1 MKRFFFTLDLK
12 NKSMKKI
19 YFFLFLALNLF
30 TVKGQT
36 DLNYYLPTNQNYN
49 PDIPTPA
56 EVLGYEVGKWHVS
69 HDKLSEY
76 MRTLAA
82 ASDRITI
89 ENRGKTYEDRPLF
102 LLTITS
108 ESNHKKLDEIKAE
121 HIALTEAGGENFDTS
136 TMPAV
141 VYQGFSIHG
150 NEPSGANAGLLVAY
164 HLAASQS
171 DQVAELLENTII
183 LFDPSFNPD
192 GLQRFSQWVNTHK
205 AQNITPDGNDREYNE
220 AWPRGRTNHYWFDMN
235 RDWLPV
241 QLNESKAR
249 IASFIEWLPNVLTDH
264 HEMGKNET
272 FFFQPGI
279 QSRVNPLTPKKNQ
292 ELTMAIGKYHEK
304 ALNKIG
310 SLYYTEEDYDDF
322 YYGKGST
329 YPDVNGSIGI
339 LFEQASSRGHAQETA
354 NGLLTFPFTI
364 RNQFTAALSTLEAA
378 HALKK
383 DLLDFQRDFY
393 NNARAEGIKS
403 RDKAIVFGNQ
413 KDASTS
419 YRLAEVLLRH
429 DIKVHRL
436 NKNLQ
441 KDGKQFPQENS
452 FVVPLA
458 QKKQR
463 LVQAIFNEQTAFN
476 DSLFYDVSAWTLSH
490 AFDVNTT
497 KVRDLNLVGDRLTK
511 IERPK
516 VKTVELA
523 SYAYLFEGHG
533 YLTPKAIYQLLEA
546 GIRVKVGMQ
555 PFSLEGRFY
564 DYGSIMIPVAN
575 QGVSENEL
583 FALMKKVA
591 TAAEINIYSVST
603 GLTQGIDLGSRN
615 FETIKKPK
623 VALLVGDGVRSYD
636 AGEIWY
642 LMDTQYQMP
651 VTKLDVKSIRY
662 RDLNQYTHIVMPSY
676 NGNLLNETK
685 DKISRWI
692 KNGGHLIAYRD
703 AIKWA
708 DKQELIK
715 EDFREKEIIA
725 EDVSFINQGKFKGAQ
740 AIGGAIFNTLIDRSH
755 PINFGIENNTLALFR
770 NSKIFMEPEKNSY
783 DNPIQYTQD
792 PLLSG
797 YISEEQLELLKGSVP
812 FKVKPSGRGS
822 ILLMTDNT
830 NFRAFW
836 LGTQQL
842 YANMIFYADFM

>member
-1 MKRFFFTLDLK
+1 MKEIATL
-12 NKSMKKI
+12 
-19 YFFLFLALNLF
+19 LFLLLSSYAINA
-30 TVKGQT
+30 QT
-36 DLNYYLPTNQNYN
+36 QLDYYLPNNQNYN
-49 PDIPTPA
+49 PNIPTPT

-82 ASDRITI
+82 ASDRIQI

-108 ESNHKKLDEIKAE
+108 ENNHKKLDQIKID
-121 HIALTEAGGENFDTS
+121 HIALTEPEGENLDTS

-171 DQVAELLENTII
+171 DQVAELLENTVI

-192 GLQRFSQWVNTHK
+192 GLQRFSQWANTHK
-205 AQNITPDGNDREYNE
+205 AQNITPDSNDREYTE

-249 IASFIEWLPNVLTDH
+249 IASFIDWLPNVLTDH
-264 HEMGKNET
+264 HEMGTNET

-292 ELTMAIGKYHEK
+292 ELTMAIGKFHEK

-378 HALKK
+378 QALRK
-383 DLLDFQRDFY
+383 DLLDYQRDFY
-393 NNARAEGIKS
+393 NNARAEGLKN
-403 RDKAIVFGNQ
+403 REKAIVFGNQ

-419 YRLAEVLLRH
+419 YRLAEVLMRH

-436 NKNLQ
+436 NKNFQ
-441 KDGKQFPQENS
+441 KGGKQYPQENS
-452 FVVPLA
+452 FIVPLT

-463 LVQAIFNEQTAFN
+463 LVQAIFSEQTTFK

-490 AFDVNTT
+490 AFDVNMT
-497 KVRDLNLVGDRLTK
+497 KVRDLNTAGEELTQ

-516 VKTVELA
+516 VKNVEQA
-523 SYAYLFEGHG
+523 AYAYLFEGHG
-533 YLTPKAIYQLLEA
+533 YLTPKAIYQLLDA
-546 GIRVKVGMQ
+546 GVRVKVGMQ
-555 PFSLEGRFY
+555 PFSLEGRSY

-575 QGVSENEL
+575 QAISENKL
-583 FALMKKVA
+583 FALMQEVA
-591 TAAEINIYSVST
+591 TATEINIHSVST
-603 GLTQGIDLGSRN
+603 GLTRGIDLGSRN

-642 LMDTQYQMP
+642 LMDTQYDMP
-651 VTKLDVKSIRY
+651 VTKLDVKSIKY
-662 RDLNQYTHIVMPSY
+662 RDISKYTHIVLPSY
-676 NGNLLNETK
+676 NGGLLNDAKEK
-685 DKISRWI
+685 LSAWI

-703 AIKWA
+703 AVKWA
-708 DKQELIK
+708 NKQELI
-715 EDFREKEIIA
+715 EEEFREKELVA
-725 EDVSFINQGKFKGAQ
+725 EDVSFVNQGKFKGAQ
-740 AIGGAIFNTLIDRSH
+740 AIGGAIFNSRIDRSH
-755 PINFGIENNTLALFR
+755 PINFGIEDDYLALFR
-770 NSKIFMEPEKNSY
+770 NSKIFMEPEENSY

-792 PLLSG
+792 PILSG

-812 FKVKPSGRGS
+812 FKVKSKGRGS

-842 YANMIFYADFM
+842 YANMLFYADLM

>member
-1 MKRFFFTLDLK
+1 
-12 NKSMKKI
+12 MKKI
-19 YFFLFLALNLF
+19 YTILLLMSCIFATKAQTNL
-30 TVKGQT
+30 
-36 DLNYYLPTNQNYN
+36 DYYLPLNQDYN
-49 PDIPTPA
+49 PNIPTPT
-56 EVLGYEVGKWHVS
+56 EILGHEVGKWHVS

-82 ASDRITI
+82 ASDRIQI

-108 ESNHKKLDEIKAE
+108 KDNHKKLDQIKAD
-121 HIALTEAGGENFDTS
+121 HIALTEPGNDNLDTAS
-136 TMPAV
+136 MPVV

-171 DQVAELLENTII
+171 DQVADLLENTVI

-192 GLQRFSQWVNTHK
+192 GLQRFSQWANTHK

-249 IASFIEWLPNVLTDH
+249 IASFVDWLPNVLTDH
-264 HEMGKNET
+264 HEMGTNET

-292 ELTMAIGKYHEK
+292 ALTMAIGKFHEK

-329 YPDVNGSIGI
+329 YPDVNGAIGI

-354 NGLLTFPFTI
+354 NGILTFPFTI
-364 RNQFTAALSTLEAA
+364 RNQFTTALSTLEAA
-378 HALKK
+378 NELRI
-383 DLLDFQRDFY
+383 DLLDYQRDFY
-393 NNARAEGIKS
+393 NNARAEGNKN
-403 RDKAIVFGNQ
+403 KEKGIVFGNQ

-436 NKNLQ
+436 NKNFQQ
-441 KDGKQFPQENS
+441 KGKQFPQENS
-452 FVVPLA
+452 FIVPLT

-463 LVQAIFNEQTAFN
+463 LVQAIFSEQTQFK

-497 KVRDLNLVGDRLTK
+497 NVRDLSIAGEALTK
-511 IERPK
+511 IERPE
-516 VKTVELA
+516 VRTVEKA
-523 SYAYLFEGHG
+523 AYAYLFEGHG
-533 YLTPKAIYQLLEA
+533 YLSPKAIYQLLDA
-546 GIRVKVGMQ
+546 GVRVKVGMQ
-555 PFSLEGRFY
+555 PFSIEGRSY
-564 DYGSIMIPVAN
+564 DYGSIMVPVAN
-575 QGVSENEL
+575 QAVSENEL
-583 FALMKKVA
+583 YALMQNVA
-591 TAAEINIYSVST
+591 LTAEINIHSVGT
-603 GLTQGIDLGSRN
+603 GLTLGIDLGSRN

-623 VALLVGDGVRSYD
+623 VALLVGDGIRSYD

-651 VTKLDVKSIRY
+651 VTKIDVKSLGY
-662 RDLNQYTHIVMPSY
+662 RDLGQYTHLVLPSY
-676 NGNLLNETK
+676 NGRLLDDAK
-685 DKISRWI
+685 DKIASWV

-703 AIKWA
+703 AVKWVN
-708 DKQELIK
+708 KQEMIK
-715 EDFREKEIIA
+715 EEFKKTTLVA
-725 EDVSFINQGKFKGAQ
+725 ENISFVDQGKFKGAQ
-740 AIGGAIFNTLIDRSH
+740 AIGGAIFNTRIDRSH
-755 PINFGIENNTLALFR
+755 PINFGIEDNYLALFR

-812 FKVKPSGRGS
+812 FKVKSIGRGS

-842 YANMIFYADFM
+842 YANMLYYADFM

>member
-1 MKRFFFTLDLK
+1 
-12 NKSMKKI
+12 MKKI
-19 YFFLFLALNLF
+19 ATLLFLLLSSYAINA
-30 TVKGQT
+30 QT
-36 DLNYYLPTNQNYN
+36 QLDYYLPNNQNYN
-49 PDIPTPA
+49 PNIPTPT

-82 ASDRITI
+82 ASDRIQI

-108 ESNHKKLDEIKAE
+108 ENNHKKLDQIKID
-121 HIALTEAGGENFDTS
+121 HIALTEPEGENLDTS

-171 DQVAELLENTII
+171 DQVAELLENTVI

-192 GLQRFSQWVNTHK
+192 GLQRFSQWANTHK
-205 AQNITPDGNDREYNE
+205 AQNITPDSNDREYTE

-249 IASFIEWLPNVLTDH
+249 IASFIDWLPNVLTDH
-264 HEMGKNET
+264 HEMGTNET

-292 ELTMAIGKYHEK
+292 ELTMAIGKFHEK

-378 HALKK
+378 QALRK
-383 DLLDFQRDFY
+383 DLLDYQRDFY
-393 NNARAEGIKS
+393 NNARAEGLKN
-403 RDKAIVFGNQ
+403 REKAIVFGNQ

-419 YRLAEVLLRH
+419 YRLAEVLMRH

-436 NKNLQ
+436 NKNFQ
-441 KDGKQFPQENS
+441 KGGKQYPQENS
-452 FVVPLA
+452 FIVPLT

-463 LVQAIFNEQTAFN
+463 LVQAIFSEQTTFK

-490 AFDVNTT
+490 AFDVNMT
-497 KVRDLNLVGDRLTK
+497 KVRDLNTAGEELTQ

-516 VKTVELA
+516 VKNVEQA
-523 SYAYLFEGHG
+523 AYAYLFEGHG
-533 YLTPKAIYQLLEA
+533 YLTPKAIYQLLDA
-546 GIRVKVGMQ
+546 GVRVKVGMQ
-555 PFSLEGRFY
+555 PFSLEGRSY

-575 QGVSENEL
+575 QAISENTL
-583 FALMKKVA
+583 FALMQEVA
-591 TAAEINIYSVST
+591 TTAEISIHSVST
-603 GLTQGIDLGSRN
+603 GLTSGIDLGSRN

-642 LMDTQYQMP
+642 LMDTQYDMP
-651 VTKLDVKSIRY
+651 VTKLDVKSIKY
-662 RDLNQYTHIVMPSY
+662 RDISKYTHIVLPSY
-676 NGNLLNETK
+676 NGGLLNDAKEK
-685 DKISRWI
+685 LSAWI

-703 AIKWA
+703 AVKWA
-708 DKQELIK
+708 NKQELI
-715 EDFREKEIIA
+715 EEEFREKELVA
-725 EDVSFINQGKFKGAQ
+725 EDVYFVNQGKFKGAQ
-740 AIGGAIFNTLIDRSH
+740 AIGGAIFNSRIDRSH
-755 PINFGIENNTLALFR
+755 PINFGIEDDYLALFR
-770 NSKIFMEPEKNSY
+770 NSKIFMEPEENSY

-792 PLLSG
+792 PILSG

-812 FKVKPSGRGS
+812 FKVKTKGRGS

-842 YANMIFYADFM
+842 YANMLFYADLM

>member
-1 MKRFFFTLDLK
+1 
-12 NKSMKKI
+12 MKKI
-19 YFFLFLALNLF
+19 ATLLFLLLSSYAINA
-30 TVKGQT
+30 QT
-36 DLNYYLPTNQNYN
+36 QLDYYLPNNQNYN
-49 PDIPTPA
+49 PNIPTPT
-56 EVLGYEVGKWHVS
+56 EVLGHEVGKWHVS

-82 ASDRITI
+82 ASERIQI

-108 ESNHKKLDEIKAE
+108 ENNHKKLDQIKID
-121 HIALTEAGGENFDTS
+121 HIALTEPEGENLDTS
-136 TMPAV
+136 IMPAV

-171 DQVAELLENTII
+171 DQVAELLENTVI

-192 GLQRFSQWVNTHK
+192 GLQRFSQWANTHK
-205 AQNITPDGNDREYNE
+205 AQNITPDSNDREYSE
-220 AWPRGRTNHYWFDMN
+220 TWPRGRTNHYWFDMN

-249 IASFIEWLPNVLTDH
+249 IASFIDWLPNVLTDH
-264 HEMGKNET
+264 HEMGTNET

-292 ELTMAIGKYHEK
+292 ELTMAIGKFHEK

-378 HALKK
+378 QALRK
-383 DLLDFQRDFY
+383 DLLDYQRDFY
-393 NNARAEGIKS
+393 NNARAEGLKN
-403 RDKAIVFGNQ
+403 REKAIVFGNQ

-419 YRLAEVLLRH
+419 YRLAEVLMRH

-436 NKNLQ
+436 NKNFQ
-441 KDGKQFPQENS
+441 KGGKQYPQENS
-452 FVVPLA
+452 FIVPLT

-463 LVQAIFNEQTAFN
+463 LVQAIFSEQTTFK

-490 AFDVNTT
+490 AFDVNMT
-497 KVRDLNLVGDRLTK
+497 KVRDLNTAGEKLTQ

-516 VKTVELA
+516 VKNVEQA
-523 SYAYLFEGHG
+523 AYAYLFEGHG
-533 YLTPKAIYQLLEA
+533 YLTPKAIYQLLDA
-546 GIRVKVGMQ
+546 GVRVKVGMQ
-555 PFSLEGRFY
+555 PFSLEGRSY

-575 QGVSENEL
+575 QAISENKL
-583 FALMKKVA
+583 FALMQEVA
-591 TAAEINIYSVST
+591 TTAEINIHSVST
-603 GLTQGIDLGSRN
+603 GLTRGIDLGSRN

-623 VALLVGDGVRSYD
+623 VALLVGDSVRSYD

-642 LMDTQYQMP
+642 LMDTQYDMP
-651 VTKLDVKSIRY
+651 VTKLDVKSIKY
-662 RDLNQYTHIVMPSY
+662 RDISKYTHIVLPSY
-676 NGNLLNETK
+676 NGGLLNDAKEK
-685 DKISRWI
+685 LSAWI

-703 AIKWA
+703 AVKWA
-708 DKQELIK
+708 NKQELI
-715 EDFREKEIIA
+715 EEEFREKELVA
-725 EDVSFINQGKFKGAQ
+725 EDVSFVNQGKFKGAQ
-740 AIGGAIFNTLIDRSH
+740 AIGGAIFNSRIDRSH
-755 PINFGIENNTLALFR
+755 PINFGIEDDYLALFR
-770 NSKIFMEPEKNSY
+770 NSKIFMEPEENSY

-792 PLLSG
+792 PILSG

-812 FKVKPSGRGS
+812 FKVKSKGRGS

-842 YANMIFYADFM
+842 YANMLFYADLM

>member
-1 MKRFFFTLDLK
+1 MKEIATL
-12 NKSMKKI
+12 
-19 YFFLFLALNLF
+19 LFLLLSSYAINA
-30 TVKGQT
+30 QT
-36 DLNYYLPTNQNYN
+36 QLDYYLPNNQNYN
-49 PDIPTPA
+49 PNIPTPT

-82 ASDRITI
+82 ASDRIQI

-108 ESNHKKLDEIKAE
+108 ENNHKKLDQIKID
-121 HIALTEAGGENFDTS
+121 HIALTEPEGENLDTS

-171 DQVAELLENTII
+171 DQVAELLENTVI

-192 GLQRFSQWVNTHK
+192 GLQRFSQWANTHK
-205 AQNITPDGNDREYNE
+205 AQNITPDSNDREYTE

-249 IASFIEWLPNVLTDH
+249 IASFIDWLPNVLTDH
-264 HEMGKNET
+264 HEMGTNET

-292 ELTMAIGKYHEK
+292 ELTMAIGKFHEK

-378 HALKK
+378 QALRK
-383 DLLDFQRDFY
+383 DLLDYQRDFY
-393 NNARAEGIKS
+393 NNARAEGLKN
-403 RDKAIVFGNQ
+403 REKAIVFGNQ

-419 YRLAEVLLRH
+419 YRLAEVLMRH

-436 NKNLQ
+436 NKNFQ
-441 KDGKQFPQENS
+441 KGGKQYPQENS
-452 FVVPLA
+452 FIVPLT

-463 LVQAIFNEQTAFN
+463 LVQAIFSEQTTFK

-490 AFDVNTT
+490 AFDVNMT
-497 KVRDLNLVGDRLTK
+497 KVRDLNTAGEELTQ

-516 VKTVELA
+516 VKNVEQA
-523 SYAYLFEGHG
+523 AYAYLFEGHG
-533 YLTPKAIYQLLEA
+533 YLTPKAIYQLLDA
-546 GIRVKVGMQ
+546 GVRVKVGMQ
-555 PFSLEGRFY
+555 PFSLEGRSY

-575 QGVSENEL
+575 QAISENKL
-583 FALMKKVA
+583 FALMQEVA
-591 TAAEINIYSVST
+591 TTAEINIHSVST
-603 GLTQGIDLGSRN
+603 GLTRGIDLGSRN

-642 LMDTQYQMP
+642 LMDTQYDMP
-651 VTKLDVKSIRY
+651 VTKLDVKSIKY
-662 RDLNQYTHIVMPSY
+662 RDISKYTHIVLPSY
-676 NGNLLNETK
+676 NGGLLNDAKEK
-685 DKISRWI
+685 LSAWI

-703 AIKWA
+703 AVKWA
-708 DKQELIK
+708 NKQELI
-715 EDFREKEIIA
+715 EEEFREKELVA
-725 EDVSFINQGKFKGAQ
+725 EDVSFVNQGKFKGAQ
-740 AIGGAIFNTLIDRSH
+740 AIGGAIFNSRIDRSH
-755 PINFGIENNTLALFR
+755 PINFGIEDDYLALFR
-770 NSKIFMEPEKNSY
+770 NSKIFMEPEENSY

-792 PLLSG
+792 PILSG
-797 YISEEQLELLKGSVP
+797 YISEEQLALLKGSVP
-812 FKVKPSGRGS
+812 FKVKSKGRGS
-822 ILLMTDNT
+822 VLLMTDNT
-830 NFRAFW
+830 NLRAFW

-842 YANMIFYADFM
+842 YANMLFYADLM

>member
-1 MKRFFFTLDLK
+1 
-12 NKSMKKI
+12 MKKI
-19 YFFLFLALNLF
+19 ATLLFLLLSSYAINA
-30 TVKGQT
+30 QT
-36 DLNYYLPTNQNYN
+36 QLDYYLPNNQNYN
-49 PDIPTPA
+49 PNIPTPT
-56 EVLGYEVGKWHVS
+56 EVLGHEVGKWHVS

-82 ASDRITI
+82 ASERIQI

-108 ESNHKKLDEIKAE
+108 ENNHKKLDQIKID
-121 HIALTEAGGENFDTS
+121 HIALTEPEGENLDTS
-136 TMPAV
+136 IMPAV

-171 DQVAELLENTII
+171 DQVAELLENTVI

-192 GLQRFSQWVNTHK
+192 GLQRFSQWANTHK
-205 AQNITPDGNDREYNE
+205 AQNITPDSNDREYSE
-220 AWPRGRTNHYWFDMN
+220 TWPRGRTNHYWFDMN

-249 IASFIEWLPNVLTDH
+249 IASFIDWLPNVLTDH
-264 HEMGKNET
+264 HEMGTNET

-292 ELTMAIGKYHEK
+292 ELTMAIGKFHEK

-378 HALKK
+378 QALRK
-383 DLLDFQRDFY
+383 DLLDYQRDFY
-393 NNARAEGIKS
+393 NNARAEGLKN
-403 RDKAIVFGNQ
+403 REKAIVFGNQ

-419 YRLAEVLLRH
+419 YRLAEVLMRH

-436 NKNLQ
+436 NKNFQ
-441 KDGKQFPQENS
+441 KDGKQYPQENS
-452 FVVPLA
+452 FIVPLT

-463 LVQAIFNEQTAFN
+463 LVQAIFSEQTTFK

-490 AFDVNTT
+490 AFDVNMT
-497 KVRDLNLVGDRLTK
+497 KVRDLNTAGEKLTQ

-516 VKTVELA
+516 VKNVEQA
-523 SYAYLFEGHG
+523 AYAYLFEGHG
-533 YLTPKAIYQLLEA
+533 YLTPKAIYQLLDA
-546 GIRVKVGMQ
+546 GVRVKVGMQ
-555 PFSLEGRFY
+555 PFSLEGRSY

-575 QGVSENEL
+575 QAISENKL
-583 FALMKKVA
+583 FALMQEVA
-591 TAAEINIYSVST
+591 TTAEINIHSVST
-603 GLTQGIDLGSRN
+603 GLTRGIDLGSRN

-623 VALLVGDGVRSYD
+623 VALLVGDSVRSYD

-642 LMDTQYQMP
+642 LMDTQYDMP
-651 VTKLDVKSIRY
+651 VTKLDVKSIKY
-662 RDLNQYTHIVMPSY
+662 RDISKYTHIVLPSY
-676 NGNLLNETK
+676 NGGLLNDAKEK
-685 DKISRWI
+685 LSAWI

-703 AIKWA
+703 AVKWA
-708 DKQELIK
+708 NKQELI
-715 EDFREKEIIA
+715 EEEFREKELVA
-725 EDVSFINQGKFKGAQ
+725 EDVSFVNQGKFKGAQ
-740 AIGGAIFNTLIDRSH
+740 AIGGAIFNSRIDRSH
-755 PINFGIENNTLALFR
+755 PINFGIEDDYLALFR
-770 NSKIFMEPEKNSY
+770 NSKIFMEPEENSY
-783 DNPIQYTQD
+783 DNPIQYTQN
-792 PLLSG
+792 PILSG

-812 FKVKPSGRGS
+812 FKVKSKGRGS

-842 YANMIFYADFM
+842 YANMLFYADLM

>member
-1 MKRFFFTLDLK
+1 MKEIATL
-12 NKSMKKI
+12 
-19 YFFLFLALNLF
+19 LFLLLSSYAINA
-30 TVKGQT
+30 QT
-36 DLNYYLPTNQNYN
+36 QLDYYLPNNQNYN
-49 PDIPTPA
+49 PNIPTPT

-82 ASDRITI
+82 ASDRIQI

-108 ESNHKKLDEIKAE
+108 ENNHKKLDQIKID
-121 HIALTEAGGENFDTS
+121 HIALTEPEGENLDTS

-171 DQVAELLENTII
+171 DQVAELLENTVI

-192 GLQRFSQWVNTHK
+192 GLQRFSQWANTHK
-205 AQNITPDGNDREYNE
+205 AQNITPDSNDREYTE

-249 IASFIEWLPNVLTDH
+249 IASFIDWLPNVLTDH
-264 HEMGKNET
+264 HEMGTNET

-292 ELTMAIGKYHEK
+292 ELTMAIGKFHEK

-378 HALKK
+378 QALRK
-383 DLLDFQRDFY
+383 DLLDYQRDFY
-393 NNARAEGIKS
+393 NNARAEGLKN
-403 RDKAIVFGNQ
+403 REKAIVFGNQ
-413 KDASTS
+413 KDASSS
-419 YRLAEVLLRH
+419 YRLAEVLMRH

-436 NKNLQ
+436 NKNFQ
-441 KDGKQFPQENS
+441 KDGKQYPQENS
-452 FVVPLA
+452 FIVPLT

-463 LVQAIFNEQTAFN
+463 LVQAIFSEQTTFK

-490 AFDVNTT
+490 AFDVNMT
-497 KVRDLNLVGDRLTK
+497 KVRDLNTAGEELTQ

-516 VKTVELA
+516 VKNVEQA
-523 SYAYLFEGHG
+523 AYAYLFEGHG
-533 YLTPKAIYQLLEA
+533 YLTPKAIYQLLDA
-546 GIRVKVGMQ
+546 GVRVKVGMQ
-555 PFSLEGRFY
+555 PFSLEGRSY

-575 QGVSENEL
+575 QAISENKL
-583 FALMKKVA
+583 FALMQEVA
-591 TAAEINIYSVST
+591 TATEINIHSVST
-603 GLTQGIDLGSRN
+603 GLTRGIDLGSRN

-642 LMDTQYQMP
+642 LMDTQYDMP
-651 VTKLDVKSIRY
+651 VTKLDVKSIKY
-662 RDLNQYTHIVMPSY
+662 RDISKYTHIVLPSY
-676 NGNLLNETK
+676 NGGLLNDAKEK
-685 DKISRWI
+685 LSAWI

-703 AIKWA
+703 AVKWA
-708 DKQELIK
+708 NKQELI
-715 EDFREKEIIA
+715 EEEFREKELVA
-725 EDVSFINQGKFKGAQ
+725 EDVSFVNQGKFKGAQ
-740 AIGGAIFNTLIDRSH
+740 AIGGAIFNSRIDRSH
-755 PINFGIENNTLALFR
+755 PINFGIEDDYLALFR
-770 NSKIFMEPEKNSY
+770 NSKIFMEPEENSY

-792 PLLSG
+792 PILSG

-812 FKVKPSGRGS
+812 FKVKSKGRGS

-842 YANMIFYADFM
+842 YANMLFYADLM

>member
-1 MKRFFFTLDLK
+1 
-12 NKSMKKI
+12 MKKI
-19 YFFLFLALNLF
+19 ATLLFLLLSSYAINA
-30 TVKGQT
+30 QT
-36 DLNYYLPTNQNYN
+36 QLDYYLPNNQNYN
-49 PDIPTPA
+49 PNIPTPT
-56 EVLGYEVGKWHVS
+56 EVLGHEVGKWHVS

-82 ASDRITI
+82 ASERIQI

-108 ESNHKKLDEIKAE
+108 ENNHKKLDQIKID
-121 HIALTEAGGENFDTS
+121 HIALTEPEGENLDTS
-136 TMPAV
+136 IMPAV

-171 DQVAELLENTII
+171 DQVAELLENTVI

-192 GLQRFSQWVNTHK
+192 GLQRFSQWANTHK
-205 AQNITPDGNDREYNE
+205 AQNITPDSNDREYSE
-220 AWPRGRTNHYWFDMN
+220 TWPRGRTNHYWFDMN

-249 IASFIEWLPNVLTDH
+249 IASFIDWLPNVLTDH
-264 HEMGKNET
+264 HEMGTNET

-292 ELTMAIGKYHEK
+292 ELTMAIGKFHEK

-378 HALKK
+378 QALRK
-383 DLLDFQRDFY
+383 DLLDYQRNFY
-393 NNARAEGIKS
+393 NNARAEGLKN
-403 RDKAIVFGNQ
+403 REKAIVFGNQ

-419 YRLAEVLLRH
+419 YRLAEVLMRH

-436 NKNLQ
+436 NKNFQ
-441 KDGKQFPQENS
+441 KGGKQYPQENS
-452 FVVPLA
+452 FIVPLT

-463 LVQAIFNEQTAFN
+463 LVQAIFSEQTTFK

-490 AFDVNTT
+490 AFDVNMT
-497 KVRDLNLVGDRLTK
+497 KVRDLNTAGEKLTQ

-516 VKTVELA
+516 VKNVEQA
-523 SYAYLFEGHG
+523 AYAYLFEGHG
-533 YLTPKAIYQLLEA
+533 YLTPKAIYQLLDA
-546 GIRVKVGMQ
+546 GVRVKVGMQ
-555 PFSLEGRFY
+555 PFSLEGRSY

-575 QGVSENEL
+575 QTISENKL
-583 FALMKKVA
+583 FALMQEVA
-591 TAAEINIYSVST
+591 TTAEINIHSVST
-603 GLTQGIDLGSRN
+603 GLTRGIDLGSRN

-623 VALLVGDGVRSYD
+623 VALLVGDSVRSYD

-642 LMDTQYQMP
+642 LMDTQYDMP
-651 VTKLDVKSIRY
+651 VTKLDVKSIKY
-662 RDLNQYTHIVMPSY
+662 RDISKYTHIVLPSY
-676 NGNLLNETK
+676 NGGLLNDAKEK
-685 DKISRWI
+685 LSAWI

-703 AIKWA
+703 AVKWA
-708 DKQELIK
+708 NKQELI
-715 EDFREKEIIA
+715 EEEFREKELVA
-725 EDVSFINQGKFKGAQ
+725 EDVSFVNQGKFKGAQ
-740 AIGGAIFNTLIDRSH
+740 AIGGAIFNSRIDRSH
-755 PINFGIENNTLALFR
+755 PINFGIEDDYLALFR
-770 NSKIFMEPEKNSY
+770 NSKIFMEPEENSY

-792 PLLSG
+792 PILSG

-812 FKVKPSGRGS
+812 FKVKSKGRGS

-842 YANMIFYADFM
+842 YANMLFYADLM

>member
-1 MKRFFFTLDLK
+1 MKEIATL
-12 NKSMKKI
+12 
-19 YFFLFLALNLF
+19 LFLLLSSYAINA
-30 TVKGQT
+30 QT
-36 DLNYYLPTNQNYN
+36 QLDYYLPNNQNYN
-49 PDIPTPA
+49 PNIPTPT

-82 ASDRITI
+82 ASDRIQI

-108 ESNHKKLDEIKAE
+108 ENNHKKLDQIKID
-121 HIALTEAGGENFDTS
+121 HIALTEPEGENLDTS

-171 DQVAELLENTII
+171 DQVAELLENTVI

-192 GLQRFSQWVNTHK
+192 GLQRFSQWANTHK
-205 AQNITPDGNDREYNE
+205 AQNITPDSNDREYTE

-249 IASFIEWLPNVLTDH
+249 IASFIDWLPNVLTDH
-264 HEMGKNET
+264 HEMGTNET

-292 ELTMAIGKYHEK
+292 ELTMAIGKFHEK

-378 HALKK
+378 QALRK
-383 DLLDFQRDFY
+383 DLLDYQRDFY
-393 NNARAEGIKS
+393 NNARAEGLKN
-403 RDKAIVFGNQ
+403 REKAIVFGNQ

-419 YRLAEVLLRH
+419 YRLAEVLMRH

-436 NKNLQ
+436 NKNFQ
-441 KDGKQFPQENS
+441 KGGKQYPQENS
-452 FVVPLA
+452 FIVPLT

-463 LVQAIFNEQTAFN
+463 LVQAIFSEQTTFK

-490 AFDVNTT
+490 AFDVNMT
-497 KVRDLNLVGDRLTK
+497 KVRDLNTAGEELTQ

-516 VKTVELA
+516 VKNVEQA
-523 SYAYLFEGHG
+523 AYAYLFEGHG
-533 YLTPKAIYQLLEA
+533 YLTPKAIYQLLDA
-546 GIRVKVGMQ
+546 GVRIKVGMQ
-555 PFSLEGRFY
+555 PFSLEGRSY

-575 QGVSENEL
+575 QAISENKL
-583 FALMKKVA
+583 FALMQEVA
-591 TAAEINIYSVST
+591 TAAEINIHSVST
-603 GLTQGIDLGSRN
+603 GLTRGIDLGSRN

-642 LMDTQYQMP
+642 LMDTQYDMP
-651 VTKLDVKSIRY
+651 VTKLDVKSIKY
-662 RDLNQYTHIVMPSY
+662 RDISKYTHIVLPSY
-676 NGNLLNETK
+676 NGGLLNDAKEK
-685 DKISRWI
+685 LSAWI

-703 AIKWA
+703 AVKWA
-708 DKQELIK
+708 NKQELI
-715 EDFREKEIIA
+715 EEEFREKELVA
-725 EDVSFINQGKFKGAQ
+725 EDVSFVNQGKFKGAQ
-740 AIGGAIFNTLIDRSH
+740 AIGGAIFNSRIDRSH
-755 PINFGIENNTLALFR
+755 PINFGIEDDYLALFR
-770 NSKIFMEPEKNSY
+770 NSKIFMEPEENSY

-792 PLLSG
+792 PILSG

-812 FKVKPSGRGS
+812 FKVKSKGRGS
-822 ILLMTDNT
+822 IILMTDNT

-842 YANMIFYADFM
+842 YANMLFYADLM

>member
-1 MKRFFFTLDLK
+1 
-12 NKSMKKI
+12 MKKI
-19 YFFLFLALNLF
+19 ATLLFLLLSSYAINA
-30 TVKGQT
+30 QT
-36 DLNYYLPTNQNYN
+36 QLDYYLPNNQNYN
-49 PDIPTPA
+49 PNIPTPT

-82 ASDRITI
+82 ASDRIQI

-108 ESNHKKLDEIKAE
+108 ENNHKKLDQIKID
-121 HIALTEAGGENFDTS
+121 HIALTEPEGENLDTS

-171 DQVAELLENTII
+171 DQVAELLENTVI

-192 GLQRFSQWVNTHK
+192 GLQRFSQWANTHK
-205 AQNITPDGNDREYNE
+205 AQNITPDSNDREYTE

-249 IASFIEWLPNVLTDH
+249 IASFIDWLPNVLTDH
-264 HEMGKNET
+264 HEMGTNET

-292 ELTMAIGKYHEK
+292 ELTMAIGKFHEK

-378 HALKK
+378 QALRK
-383 DLLDFQRDFY
+383 DLLDYQRDFY
-393 NNARAEGIKS
+393 NNARAEGLKN
-403 RDKAIVFGNQ
+403 REKAIVFGNQ
-413 KDASTS
+413 KDASSS
-419 YRLAEVLLRH
+419 YRLAEVLMRH

-436 NKNLQ
+436 NKNFQ
-441 KDGKQFPQENS
+441 KGGKQYPQENS
-452 FVVPLA
+452 FIVPLT

-463 LVQAIFNEQTAFN
+463 LVQAIFSEQTTFK

-490 AFDVNTT
+490 AFDVNMT
-497 KVRDLNLVGDRLTK
+497 KVRDLNTAGEELTQ

-516 VKTVELA
+516 VKNVEQA
-523 SYAYLFEGHG
+523 AYAYLFEGHG
-533 YLTPKAIYQLLEA
+533 YLTPKAIYQLLDA
-546 GIRVKVGMQ
+546 GVRVKVGMQ
-555 PFSLEGRFY
+555 PFSLEGRSY

-575 QGVSENEL
+575 QAISENKL
-583 FALMKKVA
+583 FALMQEVA
-591 TAAEINIYSVST
+591 TTAEINIHSVST
-603 GLTQGIDLGSRN
+603 GLTRGIDLGSRN

-642 LMDTQYQMP
+642 LMDTQYDMP
-651 VTKLDVKSIRY
+651 VTKLDVKSIKY
-662 RDLNQYTHIVMPSY
+662 RDISKYTHIVLPSY
-676 NGNLLNETK
+676 NGGLLNDAKEK
-685 DKISRWI
+685 LSAWI

-703 AIKWA
+703 AVKWA
-708 DKQELIK
+708 NKQELI
-715 EDFREKEIIA
+715 EEEFREKELVA
-725 EDVSFINQGKFKGAQ
+725 EDVSFVNQGKFKGAQ
-740 AIGGAIFNTLIDRSH
+740 AIGGAIFNSRIDRSH
-755 PINFGIENNTLALFR
+755 PINFGIEDDYLALFR
-770 NSKIFMEPEKNSY
+770 NSKIFMEPEENSY

-792 PLLSG
+792 PILSG
-797 YISEEQLELLKGSVP
+797 YISEEQLALLKGSVP
-812 FKVKPSGRGS
+812 FKVKSKGRGS
-822 ILLMTDNT
+822 VLLMTDNT
-830 NFRAFW
+830 NLRAFW

-842 YANMIFYADFM
+842 YANMLFYADLM